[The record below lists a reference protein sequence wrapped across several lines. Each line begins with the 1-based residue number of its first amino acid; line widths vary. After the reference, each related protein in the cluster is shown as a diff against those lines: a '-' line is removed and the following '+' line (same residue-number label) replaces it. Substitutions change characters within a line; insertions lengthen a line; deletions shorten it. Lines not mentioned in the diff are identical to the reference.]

1 MGKRLSHL
9 DRIIPKI
16 FIPIWMRQEL
26 CKSICGDS
34 RIKYSFCF
42 RVKQERYAKRYV
54 FRCDRRYA
62 FVFILLSIMSTTW
75 PVYIKRL
82 LFWGDRCQRYESD
95 GLKPDNDCFCY
106 LGPEKMAFGRKIR
119 LVISGNGSVFLCH
132 FAKTAIIA

>member
-1 MGKRLSHL
+1 MGKQLSRL
-9 DRIIPKI
+9 DRIIPRI

-62 FVFILLSIMSTTW
+62 VVFILLSIMSTTR

-82 LFWGDRCQRYESD
+82 LFWGDWCQRYELD
-95 GLKPDNDCFCY
+95 GLKPDNDCFGH
-106 LGPEKMAFGRKIR
+106 LGPGKMAFGRKIR
-119 LVISGNGSVFLCH
+119 LLISGNGSVFLYR
-132 FAKTAIIA
+132 FAKNAIIA